1 MAVSLHKNWPS
12 QIVGILGIVMR
23 WIERATVHMNYENY
37 QHDWQ
42 LKERARMLW
51 LRITYLPGKKQLKN
65 REKGFLYKT
74 SIQQQ
79 LSECL
84 IGGDRYM
91 ERKHHLPPYPG
102 WSPYQ
107 KTSTK
112 KKEEKGVVL
121 KSCQQYGNWTW
132 GIVKIKVFPQI
143 QFLALAKTN
152 LRVNQLKNKVFY
164 KTETS

>member
-23 WIERATVHMNYENY
+23 WIEWANVHMNYENGHY
-37 QHDWQ
+37 QHEWQ

-112 KKEEKGVVL
+112 KRRKGCGPEIVSAVRKLNMRHSENKSFSPNSISCTCQNKSEGKSAEK
-121 KSCQQYGNWTW
+121 
-132 GIVKIKVFPQI
+132 
-143 QFLALAKTN
+143 
-152 LRVNQLKNKVFY
+152 
-164 KTETS
+164 